1 MNYTWHLAVAATICS
16 FILGVDNAWAQ
27 TKTAAAPPP
36 TFEVASVKPAAPGPN
51 MEYSLRSTTGR
62 IDWRNVPF
70 LELLKRAYG
79 LPDYQIKGPAWI
91 KDQRYDIS
99 ANFQPPNTPE
109 RLKAMLQRLLSERFR
124 LRFHYDTQPIQGY
137 RLTIVEGGLKMK
149 ESRIAATAKAPG
161 TAATGND
168 QEGPA
173 APRRFPALTPDRDG
187 YPILPEGVSEGQNFA
202 TGQTRISFKA
212 QPMQFLVQVVT
223 AETGQPVLDATN
235 LKGKY
240 DIHLQWVS
248 QKTAYVA
255 PELLERNPSLA
266 QFQAKHEGETMASA
280 LKRQL
285 GLNLKAEKVPF
296 QILVVDYADRF
307 PSAN

>member
-1 MNYTWHLAVAATICS
+1 
-16 FILGVDNAWAQ
+16 
-27 TKTAAAPPP
+27 
-36 TFEVASVKPAAPGPN
+36 
-51 MEYSLRSTTGR
+51 
-62 IDWRNVPF
+62 
-70 LELLKRAYG
+70 
-79 LPDYQIKGPAWI
+79 
-91 KDQRYDIS
+91 
-99 ANFQPPNTPE
+99 
-109 RLKAMLQRLLSERFR
+109 
-124 LRFHYDTQPIQGY
+124 
-137 RLTIVEGGLKMK
+137 MK

-187 YPILPEGVSEGQNFA
+187 YPILPEGVSNGLNLA

-223 AETGQPVLDATN
+223 AETGQPVLDSTN
-235 LKGKY
+235 LKGQY
-240 DIHLQWVS
+240 VINLQWVS
-248 QKTAYVA
+248 EKRIYIA
-255 PELLERNPSLA
+255 PEVLARNPSLA
-266 QFQAKHEGETMASA
+266 RLQGEHEGETIAGA